1 MEGCRLDRT
10 LLSNIVKYEHRT
22 VFSNAA
28 CFCCP
33 AMPRFEWSAVLFESG
48 VGDRVRRDPCPVVAN
63 TCGNEDM
70 SIQKVGLIVYQQSLL
85 YLRERFRMIYRSTTL
100 QLLYLPDSRHAHP
113 LPAYAPIHKAH

>member
-1 MEGCRLDRT
+1 M
-10 LLSNIVKYEHRT
+10 
-22 VFSNAA
+22 
-28 CFCCP
+28 
-33 AMPRFEWSAVLFESG
+33 
-48 VGDRVRRDPCPVVAN
+48 VAN

-70 SIQKVGLIVYQQSLL
+70 NIEKVRLIVYQQSLL